1 MLLCY
6 RVTRKSY
13 FPRDLFVSTL
23 NECFVTPERLYFSV
37 ASSQNQSTFKKEK
50 KKREVNI
57 ICNVKQLPR
66 GILLKSCSEN
76 FWENTRGRVLFW

>member
-6 RVTRKSY
+6 KFTRKSF

-23 NECFVTPERLYFSV
+23 KECFVTPERLYFSV
-37 ASSQNQSTFKKEK
+37 AFSENKSTCKKEK

-57 ICNVKQLPR
+57 VCNVKQPPR
-66 GILLKSCSEN
+66 GIL
-76 FWENTRGRVLFW
+76 